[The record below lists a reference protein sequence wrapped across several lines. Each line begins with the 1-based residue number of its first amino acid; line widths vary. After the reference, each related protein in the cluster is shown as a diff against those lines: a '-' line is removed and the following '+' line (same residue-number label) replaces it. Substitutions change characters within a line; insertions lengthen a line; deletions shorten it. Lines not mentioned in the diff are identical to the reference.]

1 LNRTSLE
8 AQSQTRAGALLL
20 LFGLASACAGTS
32 EGPGPEPQVAQA
44 QPLEAAHPSA
54 VARESADLIVAAEPV
69 GPAARPHP
77 SAPHAGPTWL
87 AMPSDSIC
95 GLRDARMLSN
105 PARVDLAA
113 LLDSTPEMA
122 LLARQDVDPDSV
134 IALHLRQQ
142 ALDRCVKVCE
152 ALRVLGGYCSVWSS
166 IHHRDGRLVPDL
178 TEIARA
184 RVGIGEDLL

>member
-1 LNRTSLE
+1 
-8 AQSQTRAGALLL
+8 LLL
-20 LFGLASACAGTS
+20 LVGVACACAGTS
-32 EGPGPEPQVAQA
+32 EVLGPEQQVAPA
-44 QPLEAAHPSA
+44 RTPEESHVSA
-54 VARESADLIVAAEPV
+54 MEREGADLLAAAVPIPPVAIPDPAAV
-69 GPAARPHP
+69 HLGPAWIAK
-77 SAPHAGPTWL
+77 T
-87 AMPSDSIC
+87 SDSIC

-122 LLARQDVDPDSV
+122 LLARQDADPESV

-152 ALRVLGGYCSVWSS
+152 ALRVLGGYCSVWST
-166 IHHRDGRLVPDL
+166 IRHRDGRQVPDL

-184 RVGIGEDLL
+184 RVGISEELL